1 MVNYILFLIAFALF
15 YYWLYLLMKKTDN
28 GLSVWQLSLVFT
40 FKVLAA
46 CFYGW
51 LLLTY
56 YGGDDTWVI
65 HEDTLMEWGQ
75 MKINP
80 FRFFVYEVDLRQ
92 YIQDMGWKEGL
103 LYFRMK
109 LEKAIINKP
118 LGIFNFFSQGNF
130 YVNMVAFSFIS
141 FWGPFWLYQVLV
153 DLMPAYKKWTFL
165 VLFFYPPALFWLS
178 GLRSDAILFLFFSL
192 FISRLYRQ
200 WNIKQESKN
209 IWLAALAWTGMIV
222 VKASFGL
229 LLLIPIAAWWLAV
242 RKKWNQKKAF
252 FATTLVALVLF
263 FFSSSLPA
271 PLNLPQAVANVQQ
284 EFFALKGKT
293 RVNLPA
299 LDSNPLTYLK
309 NLPAAL
315 DNIFLRPYPWEA
327 KGILQYVMVAQNIF
341 IICLIGLFFIRRFPG
356 RDDLVPHALLW
367 MLFFFCISFYLS
379 IGYTIPFPGATIRY
393 RVIPETLLVWLLSIG
408 AMGSTL
414 THYNNFNV
422 YKKQKNI

>member
-1 MVNYILFLIAFALF
+1 MMNYILFLIAFSTF
-15 YYWLYLLMKKTDN
+15 YYWLYRFMKKAN
-28 GLSVWQLSLVFT
+28 HGLNPGQLALVFVL
-40 FKVLAA
+40 KVFTA

-51 LLLTY
+51 LLLHY

-80 FRFFVYEVDLRQ
+80 LRFFVYEVDLRQ
-92 YIQDMGWKEGL
+92 YITDMGWKEGL
-103 LYFRMK
+103 PYFRMK

-141 FWGPFWLYQVLV
+141 FWGTFWLYQVLV
-153 DLMPAYKKWTFL
+153 HLMPAYKKWTFL

-178 GLRSDAILFLFFSL
+178 GLRSDAMLFFFFSL
-192 FISRLYRQ
+192 FVSRLYRQ
-200 WNIKQESKN
+200 WQIMPAKANL
-209 IWLAALAWTGMIV
+209 WLASFAWFGMAV
-222 VKASFGL
+222 VKASFAL
-229 LLLIPIAAWWLAV
+229 LLLIPVFAWWLTV
-242 RKKWNQKKAF
+242 RKKWTFKKAF
-252 FATTLVALVLF
+252 GGTTLVFLGLF
-263 FFSSSLPA
+263 FLSAAFPE
-271 PLNLPQAVANVQQ
+271 PFNLPNAVANVQQ
-284 EFFALKGKT
+284 EFFKLEGNT
-293 RVNLPA
+293 RVDLPA
-299 LDSNPLTYLK
+299 LSSDPVSYLK

-356 RDDLVPHALLW
+356 RSDLAPHALLW
-367 MLFFFCISFYLS
+367 MLLFFSISFYLS